1 MKKKRVNEDKNQNYL
16 LSLRRYIKD
25 DSLINARDDS
35 EEDGK
40 GHSY

>member
-1 MKKKRVNEDKNQNYL
+1 MFYSIVEKHL

-40 GHSY
+40 GHNYRFNI